1 MVKWKKTRIKGG
13 LALEF
18 TFIHT
23 ADIHLDSPLR
33 GLEKYEGAPVEKIRN
48 ATREAFQHLVDLAI
62 DKKVAFLVIAG
73 DLYDGDWKDYNTG
86 LFFISQMSR
95 LQKENIKVFLIRGNH
110 DAANLITKELKLPE
124 NVIEFSVDK
133 PETVLIEELHVALHG
148 QGFASRAVSE
158 NIARDYPT
166 KIDGYV
172 NIGLLH
178 TSATGREG
186 HESYAPCSLDDLK
199 EKGYDYWALG
209 HIHLREVLHE
219 SNPVILF
226 PGNIQGR
233 HIKETGKKGCTIVTV
248 KDGQIHQYEHH
259 SLDVLRWEVCSVDAS
274 SCETVQDVMDAVRE
288 KLEELYQLSE
298 GRFLAIRVRINGSTD
313 AHQALLVE
321 REHVINNLRSLA
333 LEVGYG
339 DIWIEKVK
347 IETTRKIDIEEWKEK
362 STPIASILE
371 YMEELSKD
379 EETFELLLQEFKDLG
394 SALPYELKNGEDAF
408 DFTDPTILTKR
419 LKEVEELILHY
430 LTTQSEVETA

>member
-1 MVKWKKTRIKGG
+1 M
-13 LALEF
+13 EF
-18 TFIHT
+18 TFIHA

-48 ATREAFQHLVDLAI
+48 ATREAFQHLVDVAI
-62 DKKVAFLVIAG
+62 ERNVAFLVIAG

-133 PETVLIEELHVALHG
+133 PETFIMEELQVALHG
-148 QGFASRAVSE
+148 QGFASRAVTE
-158 NIARDYPT
+158 NIAKAYPS
-166 KIDGYV
+166 KMEGYV

-219 SNPVILF
+219 KNPVIIF

-233 HIKETGKKGCTIVTV
+233 HIKETGQKGCTIVTV
-248 KDGQIHQYEHH
+248 KDGQIHHYEHQD
-259 SLDVLRWEVCSVDAS
+259 LDVLRWEVCSVDAS
-274 SCETVQDVMDAVRE
+274 SCETVQDIVITARE
-288 KLEELYQLSE
+288 KLEELYQDSE
-298 GRFLAIRVRINGSTD
+298 GRFLAIRIRITGSTD
-313 AHQALLVE
+313 AHQALLVD

-347 IETTRKIDIEEWKEK
+347 IETTRKMDIEELREK
-362 STPIASILE
+362 SSPIASILDYIE
-371 YMEELSKD
+371 GLSQNEEI
-379 EETFELLLQEFKDLG
+379 FELLLQEFKDLQ
-394 SALPYELKNGEDAF
+394 SALPNELKSGEDAF
-408 DFTDPTILTKR
+408 DFSNPTILTNR

-430 LTTQSEVETA
+430 LTTKSGVETA

>member
-1 MVKWKKTRIKGG
+1 M
-13 LALEF
+13 EF
-18 TFIHT
+18 TFIHA

-48 ATREAFQHLVDLAI
+48 ATREAFQHLVDVAI
-62 DKKVAFLVIAG
+62 EKNVAFLVIAG

-133 PETVLIEELHVALHG
+133 PETFTIEELQVAIHG
-148 QGFASRAVSE
+148 QGFASRAVTE
-158 NIARDYPT
+158 NIAKAYPS
-166 KIDGYV
+166 KMEGYV

-219 SNPVILF
+219 KNPVIIF

-233 HIKETGKKGCTIVTV
+233 HIKETGQKGCTIVTV
-248 KDGQIHQYEHH
+248 KDGQIHHYEHH
-259 SLDVLRWEVCSVDAS
+259 DLDVLRWEVCSVDAS
-274 SCETVQDVMDAVRE
+274 SCETVQDIVVTARE
-288 KLEELYQLSE
+288 KLEELYQHSE
-298 GRFLAIRVRINGSTD
+298 GRFLAIRIRITGSTD
-313 AHQALLVE
+313 AHQALLVD

-347 IETTRKIDIEEWKEK
+347 IETTRKMDIEELREK
-362 STPIASILE
+362 SSPIASILDYIE
-371 YMEELSKD
+371 GLSQD
-379 EETFELLLQEFKDLG
+379 EEMFELLLQEFKDIQ
-394 SALPYELKNGEDAF
+394 SALPNELKSGEDAF
-408 DFTDPTILTKR
+408 DFSNPTILTKR

-430 LTTQSEVETA
+430 LTTKSGVETA

>member
-1 MVKWKKTRIKGG
+1 M
-13 LALEF
+13 EF
-18 TFIHT
+18 TFIHA

-48 ATREAFQHLVDLAI
+48 ATREAFQHLVDVAI
-62 DKKVAFLVIAG
+62 EKNVAFLVIAG

-133 PETVLIEELHVALHG
+133 PETFTIEELQIALHG
-148 QGFASRAVSE
+148 QGFASRAVTE
-158 NIARDYPT
+158 NIAKAYPA
-166 KIDGYV
+166 KLEGYV

-178 TSATGREG
+178 TSATGHEG
-186 HESYAPCSLDDLK
+186 HENYAPCSLDDLK

-219 SNPVILF
+219 KNPVIIF

-233 HIKETGKKGCTIVTV
+233 HIKETGQKGCTIVTV
-248 KDGQIHQYEHH
+248 KDGQIHHYEHH
-259 SLDVLRWEVCSVDAS
+259 DLDVLRWEICSVDAS
-274 SCETVQDVMDAVRE
+274 TCESVQDIMDSARE
-288 KLEELYQLSE
+288 RLEDLYQQSE
-298 GRFLAIRVRINGSTD
+298 GRFLAIRIRLTGATD
-313 AHQALLVE
+313 AHQTLLVE
-321 REHVINNLRSLA
+321 KEHVINNLRSLA

-347 IETTRKIDIEEWKEK
+347 IETTGKMDIEELKEK
-362 STPIASILE
+362 STPIASILDYIE
-371 YMEELSKD
+371 GLRDD
-379 EETFELLLQEFKDLG
+379 EDAFEALLEEFKDLQ
-394 SALPYELKNGEDAF
+394 SALPYELKTGEDAF
-408 DFTDPTILTKR
+408 DFSDPTILTKR

-430 LTTQSEVETA
+430 LTTKSGVETA

>member
-1 MVKWKKTRIKGG
+1 M
-13 LALEF
+13 EF
-18 TFIHT
+18 TFIHA

-48 ATREAFQHLVDLAI
+48 ATREAFQHLVDVAI
-62 DKKVAFLVIAG
+62 ERNVAFLVIAG

-133 PETVLIEELHVALHG
+133 PETFTIEELQVALHG
-148 QGFASRAVSE
+148 QGFASRAVTE
-158 NIARDYPT
+158 NIAKAYPS
-166 KIDGYV
+166 KMEGYV

-219 SNPVILF
+219 KNPVIIF

-233 HIKETGKKGCTIVTV
+233 HIKETGQKGCTIVTV
-248 KDGQIHQYEHH
+248 KDGQIHHYEHH
-259 SLDVLRWEVCSVDAS
+259 DLDVLRWEVCSVDAS
-274 SCETVQDVMDAVRE
+274 SCETVQDIVVTARE
-288 KLEELYQLSE
+288 KLEELYQHSE
-298 GRFLAIRVRINGSTD
+298 GRFLAIRIRITGSTD
-313 AHQALLVE
+313 AHQALLVD

-347 IETTRKIDIEEWKEK
+347 IETTRKMDIEELREK
-362 STPIASILE
+362 SSPIASILDYIE
-371 YMEELSKD
+371 GLSQD
-379 EETFELLLQEFKDLG
+379 EEMFELLLQEFKDLQ
-394 SALPYELKNGEDAF
+394 SALPNELKSGEDAF
-408 DFTDPTILTKR
+408 DFSNPTILTKR

-430 LTTQSEVETA
+430 LTTKSGVETA